1 MTEKGCPFCSQFDF
15 GCAWAEVDK
24 FGARITQAGGS
35 YRFPRE
41 QQFNFCPVCG
51 KPRDQMSPSVHE
63 LEQRF
68 KRLVDALSVWF
79 GAAHLSWANSGGHEL
94 NWSSKDLSTVQK
106 ALWKLKE
113 ENNA

>member
-1 MTEKGCPFCSQFDF
+1 MSEKNCPFCSQFDF

-41 QQFNFCPVCG
+41 KQFNFCPVCG
-51 KPRDQMSPSVHE
+51 KPRDEMSPSVQD

-68 KRLVDALSVWF
+68 SRLVDALSKWF
-79 GAAHLSWANSGGHEL
+79 SAAHLSWGNSGGHEL
-94 NWSSKDLSTVQK
+94 NWSQKDLSAMQS
-106 ALWKLKE
+106 ALRKLKE
-113 ENNA
+113 GAHA